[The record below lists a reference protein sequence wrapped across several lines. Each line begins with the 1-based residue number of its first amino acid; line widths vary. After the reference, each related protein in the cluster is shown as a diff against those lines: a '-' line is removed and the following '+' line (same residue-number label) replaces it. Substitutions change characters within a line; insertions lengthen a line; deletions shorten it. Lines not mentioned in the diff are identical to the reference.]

1 MAELTGVMGQD
12 AEELAA
18 EGEERKK
25 KRDDELWLHSA
36 AERQGALI
44 RFPAVIVPCQAICY
58 SCEGG
63 DSSVARGL

>member
-25 KRDDELWLHSA
+25 KRDDELWLHS
-36 AERQGALI
+36 GADREL
-44 RFPAVIVPCQAICY
+44 
-58 SCEGG
+58 
-63 DSSVARGL
+63 